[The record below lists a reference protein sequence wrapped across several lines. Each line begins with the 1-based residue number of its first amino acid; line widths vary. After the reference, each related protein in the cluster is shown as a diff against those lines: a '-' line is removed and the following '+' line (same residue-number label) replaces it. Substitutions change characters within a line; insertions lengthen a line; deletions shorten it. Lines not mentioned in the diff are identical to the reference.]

1 MSINRH
7 YKQVLN
13 NQSLLTRLSNF
24 IDSSYSVNAER
35 LCFYGIIHDNN
46 NNGIEILNLKV
57 ISPATFIS
65 SSWHHVMRVKKG
77 RFLAREVLKTFH
89 HHIQKITFV
98 QQQISIFI
106 SINCYK
112 QLLCFF
118 EC

>member
-24 IDSSYSVNAER
+24 IDSSYSLNAER

-46 NNGIEILNLKV
+46 NNVIEILNLKV

-77 RFLAREVLKTFH
+77 AIFGTRSSKV
-89 HHIQKITFV
+89 
-98 QQQISIFI
+98 ISSSHPKNYICPAANFYI
-106 SINCYK
+106 H
-112 QLLCFF
+112 
-118 EC
+118 